1 MFFRLDL
8 LVTPH
13 PKSLGLDA
21 ASWAPAADGRRGG
34 RTAASRGRRP
44 QVRRPVTVERPTTAA

>member
-21 ASWAPAADGRRGG
+21 AYWTPEADGGHKG
-34 RTAASRGRRP
+34 RATVTRGRRL
-44 QVRRPVTVERPTTAA
+44 QVRRAAAARSAEAA